1 MSDITSSSQHLKIAL
16 CGVPGAGK
24 TALAKELSKKLNLP
38 LIYQGTK
45 ELRATV
51 GDVGKMPPFW
61 RMNEVQRLMYQL
73 NLIQYRLQIESS
85 YSHFVA
91 DGSALDMLV
100 WYRLASWLVPFD
112 QKIQT
117 MQGLQQ
123 AAGNYDYVFYLPYY
137 QPPEVP
143 QGEEMNAVD
152 PFNILT
158 ADFVLKG
165 VVSWC
170 MHSGMKI
177 YVIQT
182 PPVIASTSPDVDNV
196 EAAIQKRVEEV
207 LEVVLAKAQTQGT
220 VQ

>member
-1 MSDITSSSQHLKIAL
+1 MSTLQDSHLKIAL

-24 TALAKELSKKLNLP
+24 TSLAKALSERLHLP

-61 RMNEVQRLMYQL
+61 RMNEVQRVMYQL
-73 NLIQYRLQIESS
+73 NLIQYRLEIEKK

-91 DGSALDMLV
+91 DGCALDLLV
-100 WYRLASWLVPFD
+100 WYRLCSWLVPFD
-112 QKIQT
+112 QKMTT
-117 MQGLQQ
+117 MQGLSQSAQ
-123 AAGNYDYVFYLPYY
+123 NYDYVFYLPYY
-137 QPPEVP
+137 QPPEFAP
-143 QGEEMNAVD
+143 GDEMNAVD

-196 EAAIQKRVEEV
+196 QAALESRVQEV
-207 LEVVLAKAQTQGT
+207 LDIVVQKQQPVGS